1 MADRILVIDD
11 TQVIRKFLEEVLTDS
26 GFEVDTAADGKEG
39 FEMVLANDYAMI
51 FCDVHMPVM
60 NGLQAVSE
68 IKAVRPDVP
77 IIMTDSFPER
87 EAEEAAQMGA
97 ICCLTKPFDLQEL
110 KKTVNRILKK
120 KVLADR

>member
-1 MADRILVIDD
+1 MAERILVIDD

-26 GFEVDTAADGKEG
+26 GFIVDTAVDGKEG
-39 FEMVLANDYAMI
+39 YEMVLSNDYAII

-68 IKAVRPDVP
+68 IKAIRPDVP

-87 EAEEAAQMGA
+87 EAEEAARMGA

-110 KKTVNRILKK
+110 KATVNRILKR
-120 KVLADR
+120 KVPVNR